1 MKTLLRIS
9 LYGLLAAMGVA
20 ILLAAGL
27 WVWTGSDSSLATA
40 LTRAG
45 RSLPAGQSLEASGVS
60 GSLRSGGHIGNL
72 RWTRGALQVEASDIQ
87 IGWSLRPLWDGELRL
102 GQLTIAQIRIDDRRP
117 VTAPTDTVAPTD
129 LSLPLKVQAAFSVGS
144 VVLTGAT
151 AFEANTISGNYQ
163 FDSVHHSIH
172 EGKLRISSGDYR
184 VKASV
189 QALLP
194 MATAVQMQGTVDTT
208 VPGSQRKVTVQA
220 SAELSGVLG
229 GQDAQLVLKSQISP
243 GTGAGEN
250 KALQATLNADIH
262 PWKVQPLARVDAQW
276 QALNLSAIWPQALHT
291 ELAGNAHVT
300 PVGGGW
306 QAKLQLRN
314 SASGPWDQQRLPV
327 QSLDADVEY
336 ARSQWNL
343 QSLAAVVAGGR
354 VEARGQLVASGTKP
368 SDAQAWLVKAT
379 AVEINAAAVDS
390 RLAAVA
396 LDGQL
401 TATQGSGGLRFE
413 AQLQPATRQS
423 VSTASSQLR
432 SLRLQTVQAKGLWSA
447 PSLNLEQLLVQTADA
462 KLEGSTKLD
471 TASWATDAHLVL
483 ALPGAQASLQ
493 GDLSASRGDG
503 KLVVKVSDAARAA
516 LWLDQLP
523 GAPVA
528 LPSLLRQGQSEF
540 NADWHGGWERQNTL
554 NGLALGLSARV
565 DNGNQKLALAA
576 KLQGGRV
583 KLRDWQASV
592 DAVDLTLQT
601 PTRPGI
607 WNLALTDPVQLHY
620 QQNPLH
626 QTLEISGSGARLS
639 GPAPGTARLQWQAAR
654 WDQAQTT
661 PGTPARWRTQG
672 ALQDLPLAWL
682 ELLGQTQIANLG
694 LKGDLL
700 FGGQWEA
707 SGGETL
713 KLSASLQRTSGDL
726 QLQADDTASGPVM
739 VGLRQAR
746 LEIRAEGER
755 INAELR
761 WDSERGGKILADF
774 STRLQQHNGAW
785 TWPADAPVSGTLDA
799 TLPPVGAWS
808 MLAPPGWRMRGTLDA
823 KATLSGT
830 AATPI
835 WSGKLQ
841 ANDLALRSVVDGI
854 DFSQGTLRATL
865 DGQRLEIDE
874 FKLLG
879 AGGASGGQ
887 LTVKGSVVW
896 LPASTS
902 ANTAAARLR
911 MDLVAQARALR
922 LSTRADRRLVMSGD
936 LTATLAGARLAI
948 GGTLKADQALF
959 ILPEDSTPRLGDDVR
974 VRRPTDAPAAPSTA
988 PQNSG
993 ARVVP
998 EIAITLDL
1006 GSNFEVRGRGLNTHL
1021 TGSLALRSNAETQQ
1035 VPRLTGTLRTD
1046 RGSYKAYGQELDV
1059 EEGVLRFFGPYDN
1072 PSLDILAIRPNLQ
1085 QRVGVQVSG
1094 TALAPVVRL
1103 YADPDLPDAEK
1114 LAWLVLGRSAANG
1127 GAESAMLQQAAMAL
1141 LGGSGPGFTARL
1153 AESLGLDSVSMGS
1166 ASSTASDGSTTSGAT
1181 VTLGKRLSRDF
1192 YVAYESGM
1200 AGTMGTLYIF
1210 YDLSRRF
1217 TLRAQSGQQSAVDLI
1232 FTLRY
1237 D

>member
-9 LYGLLAAMGVA
+9 LYSLLAALGVA
-20 ILLAAGL
+20 VMLAAGL
-27 WVWTGSDSSLATA
+27 WGWSGSDSSLATA
-40 LTRAG
+40 LTRAA
-45 RSLPAGQSLEASGVS
+45 RSLPDGQSLEASDVS
-60 GSLRSGGHIGNL
+60 GSLRSGGHIGSL
-72 RWTRGALQVEASDIQ
+72 RWTRGALQLEATNIQ

-117 VTAPTDTVAPTD
+117 TTAPAETVAPTD

-144 VVLTGAT
+144 VMLTGAT
-151 AFEANTISGNYQ
+151 PFEATDLSGDYQ
-163 FDSVHHSIH
+163 FDSINHSIR
-172 EGKLRISSGDYR
+172 EGQLRISSGNYR

-189 QALLP
+189 QAQLP
-194 MATAVQMQGTVDTT
+194 MATAVQLEGTVDTT

-220 SAELSGVLG
+220 RAELSGVLG
-229 GQDAQLVLKSQISP
+229 GQDALLVLKSQINP
-243 GTGAGEN
+243 EPGAGLD
-250 KALQATLNADIH
+250 KALQATFNADIH
-262 PWKVQPLARVDAQW
+262 PWQVQPLARVDAQW
-276 QALNLSAIWPQALHT
+276 QALNLSAVWPQAPHT
-291 ELAGNAHVT
+291 QLAGNAHVT
-300 PVGGGW
+300 PVSGGW

-327 QSLDADVEY
+327 QRLDADVEY
-336 ARSQWNL
+336 SRGQWNL
-343 QSLAAVVAGGR
+343 QSLAGVVAGGR
-354 VEARGQLVASGTKP
+354 VTAQGELAKSGTGD
-368 SDAQAWLVKAT
+368 SEAQGWQVNAKA
-379 AVEINAAAVDS
+379 VQVNAAEVDS

-401 TATQGSGGLRFE
+401 SASQGPDGLRFQ
-413 AQLQPATRQS
+413 AQLQPAARQS
-423 VSTASSQLR
+423 VSTVSTQLR
-432 SLRLQTVQAKGLWSA
+432 SLRIQTVQAKGLWSA

-462 KLEGSTKLD
+462 KLEGSAKLD
-471 TASWATDAHLVL
+471 TANWATDARLVL

-503 KLVVKVSDAARAA
+503 KLLVKVSDAARAA

-523 GAPVA
+523 GSPLA
-528 LPSLLRQGQSEF
+528 LPSLLRQGQSDF
-540 NADWHGGWERQNTL
+540 SAAWRGGWERQNTL
-554 NGLALGLSARV
+554 NGLALGLNARV
-565 DNGNQKLALAA
+565 DNGGQKLTLAA
-576 KLQGGRV
+576 KLQGGRA
-583 KLRDWQASV
+583 KLRDWQASL
-592 DAVDLTLQT
+592 DSADLTLQT
-601 PTRPGI
+601 PARPGT
-607 WNLALTDPVQLHY
+607 WNLALTDPVQIRY
-620 QQNPLH
+620 QQSPAN
-626 QTLEISGSGARLS
+626 QTLEVSGSGARLS
-639 GPAPGTARLQWQAAR
+639 GPVPGTARLQWQAAR
-654 WDQAQTT
+654 WDQAHTT
-661 PGTPARWRTQG
+661 PATPARWRTQG
-672 ALQDLPLAWL
+672 TLQDLPLPWI

-700 FGGQWEA
+700 FGGQWDA
-707 SGGETL
+707 SGVEIL
-713 KLSASLQRTSGDL
+713 KVSASLQRTSGDL
-726 QLQADDTASGPVM
+726 QLQTDDTASGPVM
-739 VGLRQAR
+739 IGLRQAR
-746 LEIRAEGER
+746 LEVRAEGER
-755 INAELR
+755 VNAELR
-761 WDSERGGKILADF
+761 WDSERGGKVLADF

-823 KATLSGT
+823 KASLSGT
-830 AATPI
+830 AATPV

-896 LPASTS
+896 LPASAS
-902 ANTAAARLR
+902 ASTAAARLR
-911 MDLVAQARALR
+911 MDLVAQARELR
-922 LSTRADRRLVMSGD
+922 LSARADRRLVMSGD
-936 LTATLAGARLAI
+936 LTATLGGARLAI

-959 ILPEDSTPRLGDDVR
+959 IMPEDSTPRLGDDVR
-974 VRRPTDAPAAPSTA
+974 VRRPTDTAVAPKPSSEQ
-988 PQNSG
+988 PG

-998 EIAITLDL
+998 DIAITLDL
-1006 GSNFEVRGRGLNTHL
+1006 GSNFEVRGRGLNTNL
-1021 TGSLALRSNAETQQ
+1021 TGSLALRSNAETRQ
-1035 VPRLTGTLRTD
+1035 VPRLTGTVRTE
-1046 RGSYKAYGQELDV
+1046 RGSYKAYGQQLDV
-1059 EEGVLRFFGPYDN
+1059 EEGVLRFYGAFDN
-1072 PSLDILAIRPNLQ
+1072 PSLDILAIRPNLP

-1153 AESLGLDSVSMGS
+1153 AQSLGLDSVSMGS

>member
-9 LYGLLAAMGVA
+9 LYSLLAALGVA
-20 ILLAAGL
+20 VMLAAGL
-27 WVWTGSDSSLATA
+27 WGWSGSDSSLATA
-40 LTRAG
+40 LTRAA
-45 RSLPAGQSLEASGVS
+45 RNLPDGQSLEASDVS
-60 GSLRSGGHIGNL
+60 GSLRSGGHIGSL
-72 RWTRGALQVEASDIQ
+72 RWTRGALQVEATNIQ

-117 VTAPTDTVAPTD
+117 TTAPAETVAPTD

-144 VVLTGAT
+144 VMLTGAT
-151 AFEANTISGNYQ
+151 PFEATDLSGNYQ
-163 FDSVHHSIH
+163 FDSVNHSIR
-172 EGKLRISSGDYR
+172 EGQLRISSGNYR

-189 QALLP
+189 QAQLP
-194 MATAVQMQGTVDTT
+194 MATAVQLQGTMDTT
-208 VPGSQRKVTVQA
+208 APGSQRKVTVQA
-220 SAELSGVLG
+220 SADLTGVLG
-229 GQDAQLVLKSQISP
+229 GQDALLVLKSQLSP
-243 GTGAGEN
+243 ATGAGVD

-262 PWKVQPLARVDAQW
+262 PWQVQPLARVDAQW
-276 QALNLSAIWPQALHT
+276 QALNLSAVWPQAPHT
-291 ELAGNAHVT
+291 QLAGNAHVT
-300 PVGGGW
+300 PQGTGW
-306 QAKLQLRN
+306 HAKLQLRN

-327 QSLDADVEY
+327 QSMDANVEY
-336 ARSQWNL
+336 SRGQWNL
-343 QSLAAVVAGGR
+343 QSLDAVVAGGR
-354 VEARGQLVASGTKP
+354 VEARGQLAKSGTNV
-368 SDAQAWLVKAT
+368 SDAQVWQVNAKA
-379 AVEINAAAVDS
+379 VQVNAAEVDS

-413 AQLQPATRQS
+413 AQLQPATRQTA
-423 VSTASSQLR
+423 STASTQLR

-462 KLEGSTKLD
+462 KLEGSAKLD
-471 TASWATDAHLVL
+471 TTSWAIDTRLVL

-503 KLVVKVSDAARAA
+503 KLLVKVIDAARAA
-516 LWLDQLP
+516 LWLERLP
-523 GAPVA
+523 GSPLA

-540 NADWHGGWERQNTL
+540 SADWRGGWERQNTL
-554 NGLALGLSARV
+554 NGLALGLNARV
-565 DNGNQKLALAA
+565 DNGVQKLTLAA
-576 KLQGGRV
+576 KLQGGRA
-583 KLRDWQASV
+583 KLRDWHASL
-592 DAVDLTLQT
+592 DSADLTLQT
-601 PTRPGI
+601 SARPGT
-607 WNLALTDPVQLHY
+607 WNLALTDPVQIRY
-620 QQNPLH
+620 QQSPTN
-626 QTLEISGSGARLS
+626 QILEVSGSGARLS
-639 GPAPGTARLQWQAAR
+639 GPVPGTARLQWQAAR
-654 WDQAQTT
+654 WDQANTT
-661 PGTPARWRTQG
+661 PARPARWRTQG
-672 ALQDLPLAWL
+672 TLQDLPLPWI

-700 FGGQWEA
+700 FGGQWDA

-726 QLQADDTASGPVM
+726 QLQTDETASGPVK

-746 LEIRAEGER
+746 LEIRAQGEMV
-755 INAELR
+755 NAELR
-761 WDSERGGKILADF
+761 WDSERGGKVTADF

-823 KATLSGT
+823 KASLSGT
-830 AATPI
+830 AATPV

-879 AGGASGGQ
+879 AGGTSGGQ

-896 LPASTS
+896 LPASAS
-902 ANTAAARLR
+902 ASTAADRFR
-911 MDLVAQARALR
+911 MDLVAQARELR
-922 LSTRADRRLVMSGD
+922 LSARADRRLVMSGD

-959 ILPEDSTPRLGDDVR
+959 IMPEDSTPRLGDDVR
-974 VRRPTDAPAAPSTA
+974 VRRPPVVHAVPSTA
-988 PQNSG
+988 PQTSG
-993 ARVVP
+993 VRVVP
-998 EIAITLDL
+998 DIAITLDL
-1006 GSNFEVRGRGLNTHL
+1006 GSNFEVRGRGLNTNL
-1021 TGSLALRSNAETQQ
+1021 TGSLALRSNAETRQ
-1035 VPRLTGTLRTD
+1035 VPRLTGTVRTE
-1046 RGSYKAYGQELDV
+1046 RGSYKAYGQQLDV
-1059 EEGVLRFFGPYDN
+1059 EEGVLRFYGPFDN
-1072 PSLDILAIRPNLQ
+1072 PSLDILAIRPNLP

-1103 YADPDLPDAEK
+1103 YAEPDLPDADK

-1141 LGGSGPGFTARL
+1141 LGGSGPGITARL
-1153 AESLGLDSVSMGS
+1153 AQSLGLDSVSMGS
-1166 ASSTASDGSTTSGAT
+1166 ASNTTSDGSTSSSAT

-1192 YVAYESGM
+1192 YVAYESSMTG
-1200 AGTMGTLYIF
+1200 AMGTLYIF